1 MGLGSM
7 FSNFGNKLKNFGMRI
22 GGTLSHIARP
32 ALKAGSFIA
41 NGLSYLPGAI
51 GTAAGLAYKG
61 LNAVNK
67 VIDSL
72 PNSQFKEKLQN
83 LSDKA
88 ASTTTNITPKI
99 MNAAKSAQVVGD
111 TAGKVINAIQPHLI

>member
-1 MGLGSM
+1 MRLGEM
-7 FSNFGNKLKNFGMRI
+7 FSNFGNKLKNFGMRV
-22 GGTLSHIARP
+22 GSTLSHIARP

-41 NGLSYLPGAI
+41 GALSNFPGAL
-51 GTAAGLAYKG
+51 GAASGLAYKG

-67 VIDSL
+67 VIESL

-88 ASTTTNITPKI
+88 ASTTTTITPKI
-99 MNAAKSAQVVGD
+99 MNAAKTAAVIGD

>member
-7 FSNFGNKLKNFGMRI
+7 FSNFGNKIKNFGLRVES
-22 GGTLSHIARP
+22 TLSHIARP

-51 GTAAGLAYKG
+51 GSAAGLAYKG

-67 VIDSL
+67 VIESL

-88 ASTTTNITPKI
+88 ATATTNITPKI
-99 MNAAKSAQVVGD
+99 MNAAKEAKVIGD